1 MLESFFASVISV
13 ILAWQHK
20 VNIYLYD
27 LWGPQG
33 NTLCPPSSCIN
44 IAS

>member
-1 MLESFFASVISV
+1 MLESFFASVTSA

-20 VNIYLYD
+20 VNIYD

-44 IAS
+44 TAS